1 MWGVVGSALNWS
13 LSDVRTAERV
23 KEGGRERQSGSEQNQ
38 KYNRK
43 DSNRTAGSGAEE
55 VCSLTFGRAA

>member
-1 MWGVVGSALNWS
+1 M
-13 LSDVRTAERV
+13 RTAERV